1 MRIGSQ
7 FSDNEKD
14 LVLQVVRQ
22 SNSAE
27 LQAAYPSGYVF
38 GLHGV
43 EHVAELFFLLGRI
56 GVAGRADV
64 LVQFFVV
71 VVFYILAD
79 GSQEAFLFA
88 HFVLSATFRVHL
100 HGFGHSFQ
108 FAAFH
113 LFA

>member
-56 GVAGRADV
+56 GVAGGGGVFVMIRKKTWRSGEKRERRV
-64 LVQFFVV
+64 TEGGLV
-71 VVFYILAD
+71 
-79 GSQEAFLFA
+79 
-88 HFVLSATFRVHL
+88 
-100 HGFGHSFQ
+100 
-108 FAAFH
+108 
-113 LFA
+113 